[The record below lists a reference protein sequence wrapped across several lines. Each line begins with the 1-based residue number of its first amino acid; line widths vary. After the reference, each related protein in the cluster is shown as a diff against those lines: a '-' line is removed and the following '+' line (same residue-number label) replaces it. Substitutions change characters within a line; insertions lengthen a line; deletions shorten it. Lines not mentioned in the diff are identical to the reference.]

1 MVRSLQT
8 RQLKFVTVNQ
18 KSKRMSLSRTSMNA
32 TYREPLLSVEELAH
46 TLQVTT
52 GTVYRLVREDG
63 LPGVRVGGQWRFR
76 RDEFE
81 RWLDSRHRD
90 A

>member
-1 MVRSLQT
+1 MNLFRPQT
-8 RQLKFVTVNQ
+8 TTGYQ
-18 KSKRMSLSRTSMNA
+18 
-32 TYREPLLSVEELAH
+32 EPLLSVEELARA
-46 TLQVTT
+46 LQVTT

-76 RDEFE
+76 REELE
-81 RWLDSRHRD
+81 RWLDSRHRV

>member
-1 MVRSLQT
+1 MSAANPVR
-8 RQLKFVTVNQ
+8 
-18 KSKRMSLSRTSMNA
+18 
-32 TYREPLLSVEELAH
+32 REPLLSVEELAQM
-46 TLQVTT
+46 LQVTT
-52 GTVYRLVREDG
+52 GTIYRLVREDG

-81 RWLDSRHRD
+81 RWLDSRHRV

>member
-1 MVRSLQT
+1 
-8 RQLKFVTVNQ
+8 
-18 KSKRMSLSRTSMNA
+18 MSA
-32 TYREPLLSVEELAH
+32 GQRETLLSVEELAR

-63 LPGVRVGGQWRFR
+63 RPGVRVGGQWRFR
-76 RDEFE
+76 REEFE
-81 RWLDSRHRD
+81 RWLDGRHRD

>member
-1 MVRSLQT
+1 MSFHHFGDDSLLT
-8 RQLKFVTVNQ
+8 AEDLARQ
-18 KSKRMSLSRTSMNA
+18 
-32 TYREPLLSVEELAH
+32 
-46 TLQVTT
+46 LQVTT
-52 GTVYRLVREDG
+52 STVYRLVRESG

-81 RWLDSRHRD
+81 RWLRGRHRD

>member
-1 MVRSLQT
+1 
-8 RQLKFVTVNQ
+8 
-18 KSKRMSLSRTSMNA
+18 MSAANPVK
-32 TYREPLLSVEELAH
+32 REPLLSVEELARM
-46 TLQVTT
+46 LQVTT

-81 RWLDSRHRD
+81 SWLDSRHRV

>member
-1 MVRSLQT
+1 
-8 RQLKFVTVNQ
+8 
-18 KSKRMSLSRTSMNA
+18 MNDA
-32 TYREPLLSVEELAH
+32 HTGYREPLLSVEELAH

-76 RDEFE
+76 REEFE
-81 RWLDSRHRD
+81 RWLDSRHRE

>member
-1 MVRSLQT
+1 MHNRP
-8 RQLKFVTVNQ
+8 LKFVGVNQ
-18 KSKRMSLSRTSMNA
+18 KNKRLSLSRTQMSA
-32 TYREPLLSVEELAH
+32 AHRTVREPLLSVEDLAQ

-81 RWLDSRHRD
+81 RWLDSRHR
-90 A
+90 AA

>member
-1 MVRSLQT
+1 MD
-8 RQLKFVTVNQ
+8 
-18 KSKRMSLSRTSMNA
+18 LSRTPMSAAN
-32 TYREPLLSVEELAH
+32 TGRREPLLSVEELAH

-81 RWLDSRHRD
+81 RWLDSRHRV

>member
-1 MVRSLQT
+1 MHNGP
-8 RQLKFVTVNQ
+8 LKFVGVDQT
-18 KSKRMSLSRTSMNA
+18 SKRLSLSRTQMSA
-32 TYREPLLSVEELAH
+32 HRTVREPLLSVEELAQ

-81 RWLDSRHRD
+81 RWLDSRHR
-90 A
+90 AA

>member
-1 MVRSLQT
+1 MDLFRPQ
-8 RQLKFVTVNQ
+8 
-18 KSKRMSLSRTSMNA
+18 MNA
-32 TYREPLLSVEELAH
+32 GQREPLLSVEDLAR

-76 RDEFE
+76 REELE
-81 RWLDSRHRD
+81 RWLDGRHRD

>member
-1 MVRSLQT
+1 
-8 RQLKFVTVNQ
+8 
-18 KSKRMSLSRTSMNA
+18 MSAAHTGK
-32 TYREPLLSVEELAH
+32 REPLLSVEELAH
-46 TLQVTT
+46 MLQVTT

-81 RWLDSRHRD
+81 RWLDSRHRV

>member
-1 MVRSLQT
+1 
-8 RQLKFVTVNQ
+8 
-18 KSKRMSLSRTSMNA
+18 MNVFGPQA
-32 TYREPLLSVEELAH
+32 DGGSREPLLSVEDLAR

-52 GTVYRLVREDG
+52 STVYRLVREDG

-76 RDEFE
+76 PEDLA
-81 RWLDSRHRD
+81 RWLDSRHRS